1 MSLKWGHKFF
11 YDTPVDIALSS
22 QQGPD
27 NWCRK
32 SNYVLSY
39 IWAND
44 ERVQLA
50 LHVRNDTIT
59 DWMRCNKTLAYDY
72 HILSTVFYH
81 KELVM
86 SGYRAQLKV
95 FSFFFHIW
103 LYSLSY
109 AFSCG
114 GDHDMLIPYT
124 GTVAWIYTLNL
135 TGVDD
140 WRPWFVEGQ
149 IAGFTLKYGHKFGDG
164 LVFNTV
170 KGGGHTA
177 PEYKPKECL
186 AMIDRWLS

>member
-86 SGYRAQLKV
+86 SGYRAQ
-95 FSFFFHIW
+95 
-103 LYSLSY
+103 
-109 AFSCG
+109 
-114 GDHDMLIPYT
+114 
-124 GTVAWIYTLNL
+124 
-135 TGVDD
+135 
-140 WRPWFVEGQ
+140 
-149 IAGFTLKYGHKFGDG
+149 
-164 LVFNTV
+164 
-170 KGGGHTA
+170 GGGHTA